1 MTGAKLSGALLVRK
15 ESRTATMP
23 AQNLSA
29 ILHDAEEKA
38 RGGPVLVWSAR
49 PDDEAEPNAAEDAG
63 DAVHCAAEAPQAT
76 DFDPPAVRG
85 PAHRWMV
92 FPAAAAAVAILTL
105 GGVVLLTGEGKHP
118 GEAALPV
125 APATALEKLASGG
138 VEPELRSPAKAT
150 IAPSQGAPDSAAANA
165 APATVTSKEIL
176 PDLPLTDA
184 PRTAQ
189 TVAPTDPAIASDAS
203 PPVPRGSGG
212 TPSANPSVGAA
223 NSTTAP
229 TEPLGSAALNSTLVA
244 RGDALF
250 VIGNFSAARMFYERA
265 ANAGHGQA
273 ALQLGESYDPA
284 FLARS
289 RFIGA
294 RANPAMAAYWYQRAR
309 ELGVPEADMLLAAMA
324 VETAHLSP

>member
-23 AQNLSA
+23 AQHLSA

-85 PAHRWMV
+85 PAHRWTV

-118 GEAALPV
+118 GGAALSV
-125 APATALEKLASGG
+125 APTTALEKLASGG

-150 IAPSQGAPDSAAANA
+150 IAPSQGASDSAAANA

-189 TVAPTDPAIASDAS
+189 TVAPTDPAIASDA
-203 PPVPRGSGG
+203 
-212 TPSANPSVGAA
+212 NPSVGAA
-223 NSTTAP
+223 NSATAP

-250 VIGNFSAARMFYERA
+250 VIGKFSAGRMFYERA

-273 ALQLGESYDPA
+273 ALQLGETYDPA

-294 RANPAMAAYWYQRAR
+294 RANSAMAAYWYQRAR
-309 ELGVPEADMLLAAMA
+309 ELGVPEADILLAAMA